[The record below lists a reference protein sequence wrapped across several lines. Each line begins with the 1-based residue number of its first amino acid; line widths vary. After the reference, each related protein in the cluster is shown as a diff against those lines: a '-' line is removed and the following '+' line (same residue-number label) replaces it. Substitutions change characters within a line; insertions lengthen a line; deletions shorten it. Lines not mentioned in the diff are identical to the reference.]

1 MSAGNWKELVSAA
14 ERGDLDLMRYHL
26 RLGVDPNYQHPE
38 FLTTPLIEAARQN
51 QPEAVAL
58 LLAHGADPHIASQ
71 LGGET
76 AQSVAKLYR
85 HKAVLAV
92 LALP

>member
-1 MSAGNWKELVSAA
+1 MSAGNWKELISAA

-51 QPEAVAL
+51 QPEAVKL
-58 LLAHGADPHIASQ
+58 LLQHGADPLITSQ
-71 LGGET
+71 LDGET
-76 AQSVAKLYR
+76 AYAVAKLYR
-85 HKAVLAV
+85 HKNVLKILVAH
-92 LALP
+92 

>member
-1 MSAGNWKELVSAA
+1 MSAGNWKELVYAA

-26 RLGVDPNYQHPE
+26 RLEVDPNYQHPE

-51 QPEAVAL
+51 QPEAVQL
-58 LLAHGADPHIASQ
+58 LLEFGADPHLASQ

-76 AQSVAKLYR
+76 AQAVAKLHR
-85 HKAVLAV
+85 HQAVLRV
-92 LALP
+92 LAP